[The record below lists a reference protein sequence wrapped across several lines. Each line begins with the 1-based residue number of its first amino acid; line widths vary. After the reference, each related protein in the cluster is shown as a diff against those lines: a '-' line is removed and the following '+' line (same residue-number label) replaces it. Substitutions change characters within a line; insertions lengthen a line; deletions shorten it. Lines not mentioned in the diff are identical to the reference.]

1 MEFGWRERPIDA
13 QESKSNRRAN
23 KMADAAVDGQ
33 VNRGHKTVKSGRGAR
48 EKKKAKKDKRDG
60 NQKDRHNVRAFGVAN
75 TVRTQRSIQRNLDR
89 AQKKEYVPLS
99 DRRAAR
105 VEEGPPPVVAVVG
118 PPGVGKS
125 TLIRSLVRVY
135 TNHGLT
141 DPTGPITV
149 CTSKTRRITLVE
161 CPNDAA
167 AMLDVAKIADLVLL
181 CVDAKFGFE
190 MESFEFL
197 NMMQTHGFPKVMG
210 VFTHLDQF
218 RTMKN
223 LRKTKKLL
231 KHRFWTEIYDGAKMF
246 YFGGVVN
253 GKYLKHEVKQLTLL
267 LGRVK
272 YRPLV
277 WRNTHPYVVVDR
289 HEDITHPSKIEEDE
303 KCQRSVA
310 FYGYVR
316 GTNLKAGTKVH
327 LIGVGDFEMADL
339 SPLPDPCPVLDR
351 ERESQTLNRKE
362 TKLYAPLSNVGNVSF
377 DKDAVYIDIGR
388 ANYTKKENLDRRGE
402 DGEGGDG
409 GGDEDSGSSSEDEDA
424 ADDAR
429 MLKSLQDVRDGV
441 DTKLKYS
448 SLRLFKGSRAVEA
461 GEGEDENGEE
471 EAAMEAAVARVRRP
485 ADDAFQLADSF
496 RQRFDGAGADGSD
509 GDGDSSDSESE
520 SDDDDDSGSDDD
532 GSDDGASAGDESRD
546 GSESDGSESDDG
558 EEEGGEG
565 GGSWRTDM
573 ARAAARDYLRRE
585 RSFVNLQQL
594 VYGAPGQS
602 SVVSDDAAGGEDGD
616 DDGGESDSGD
626 ESGSD
631 DEFFKLKDGK
641 KRGQSGPTG
650 SGGSSGGASSHR
662 PQPIELGEDD
672 SSRLPP
678 PGGGH
683 GGASGAGGGLPYD
696 MEAWLEEGEG
706 CLVERIRNK
715 FVTGDWGAGDGED
728 GGEREV
734 FDKFEDLEAGE
745 RYGPNGRFDERNFVL
760 VFRRWSILYAPYF

>member
-1 MEFGWRERPIDA
+1 
-13 QESKSNRRAN
+13 
-23 KMADAAVDGQ
+23 MADAAVDGQ
-33 VNRGHKTVKSGRGAR
+33 VNRGHKAVKSGRGAR
-48 EKKKAKKDKRDG
+48 EKKRAKKDKRDG
-60 NQKDRHNVRAFGVAN
+60 NQKERHNSRAFGVAN

-105 VEEGPPPVVAVVG
+105 AEEGPPPVVAVVG

-125 TLIRSLVRVY
+125 TLIRSLVRMY
-135 TNHGLT
+135 TNHSLA

-149 CTSKTRRITLVE
+149 CTSKSRRITLLE

-167 AMLDVAKIADLVLL
+167 AMLDAAKVADLVLL

-289 HEDITHPSKIEEDE
+289 HEDITHPSRIEEDG

-327 LIGVGDFEMADL
+327 VIGVGDFEMADL
-339 SPLPDPCPVLDR
+339 SPLPDPCPVLDGEGAGR
-351 ERESQTLNRKE
+351 TLNRKD

-377 DKDAVYIDIGR
+377 DEDAVYIDIGR
-388 ANYTKKENLDRRGE
+388 ANYTKRENLDRRG
-402 DGEGGDG
+402 DGDGGDG
-409 GGDEDSGSSSEDEDA
+409 DGDEDEDSSSSSEDEEAASDA
-424 ADDAR
+424 K

-448 SLRLFKGSRAVEA
+448 SLRLFKGSKAVEA
-461 GEGEDENGEE
+461 GDDYGSDDEGHAT
-471 EAAMEAAVARVRRP
+471 EAALARARRP

-496 RQRFDGAGADGSD
+496 RQRFDGGGEDSD
-509 GDGDSSDSESE
+509 GGDSSDSDTDSESDSESE
-520 SDDDDDSGSDDD
+520 SDDDSSGSED
-532 GSDDGASAGDESRD
+532 GSEDDASAGGGSRSSGD
-546 GSESDGSESDDG
+546 GPDSDSDGGD
-558 EEEGGEG
+558 GEG
-565 GGSWRTDM
+565 GAPWRTDA

-585 RSFVNLQQL
+585 RSFANLQQL
-594 VYGAPGQS
+594 VYGAPVQS
-602 SVVSDDAAGGEDGD
+602 NLVSDDAGGGGEDGG
-616 DDGGESDSGD
+616 DGSGDEGGSDD

-631 DEFFKLKDGK
+631 DEFFKLKDGGK
-641 KRGQSGPTG
+641 GRGGRADPTPG
-650 SGGSSGGASSHR
+650 EGGAPSRR
-662 PQPIELGEDD
+662 PQSIELGEDD

-678 PGGGH
+678 PSGEYGGGAA
-683 GGASGAGGGLPYD
+683 GPGGGLPYS
-696 MEAWLEEGEG
+696 MEAWLEEGED

-715 FVTGDWGAGDGED
+715 FVTGDWGADGED
-728 GGEREV
+728 GEKEV

-745 RYGPNGRFDERNFVL
+745 RYGPNGRFARDLYTLRSEAINLISLFSS
-760 VFRRWSILYAPYF
+760 FRRNKARS